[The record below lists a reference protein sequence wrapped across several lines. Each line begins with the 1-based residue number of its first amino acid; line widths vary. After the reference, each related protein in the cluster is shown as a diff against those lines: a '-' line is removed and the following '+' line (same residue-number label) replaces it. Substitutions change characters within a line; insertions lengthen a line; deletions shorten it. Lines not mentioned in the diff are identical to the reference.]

1 MVEQQP
7 CKLTVEGSIP
17 FTSILFRSLGVSHSG
32 NCKGL

>member
-17 FTSILFRSLGVSHSG
+17 FASNGDEFGKLGREP
-32 NCKGL
+32 

>member
-17 FTSILFRSLGVSHSG
+17 FSSSRG
-32 NCKGL
+32 NTQVVKEDGL